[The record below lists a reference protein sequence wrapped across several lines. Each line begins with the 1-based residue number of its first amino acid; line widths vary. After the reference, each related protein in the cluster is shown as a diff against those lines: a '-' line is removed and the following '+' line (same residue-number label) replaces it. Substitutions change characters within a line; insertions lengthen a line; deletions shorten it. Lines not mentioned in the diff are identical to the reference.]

1 MSNAEDHTLWYRQP
15 ANLWQDAL
23 PIGNGRLGAMVRGT
37 TNTERLWM
45 NEDSVWYGGPQERIN
60 PSAKRSLPK
69 IRELLSEGR
78 VHEAERLVSRA
89 FTAMPES
96 VRHYEPLGDVF
107 LDFGHGVDPK
117 GPDAT
122 DAGITVFEREEATDK
137 VESYTRKLDVL
148 TGMVTVKYDFRG
160 VTFKREYFT
169 SMVHEVVCVRLSASQ
184 KGALKF
190 RLAISR
196 GDDDDPNRRLNKT
209 FNSLGHIPKGLLL
222 NGNLGKGGIS
232 FAMGATVRIEGAGTL
247 DEDGFD
253 IAVSNADSALIFI
266 AGETSFRH
274 GDENEALRGRLAV
287 AASKSWECLVSSH
300 QRRFSSIYNRVSL
313 ELPRDDILSALPTD
327 ERLHAV
333 QQGGEDQ
340 GLISLLFHYGRYLL
354 ISSSLQGLPAN
365 LQGIWNKDA
374 MPIWGS
380 KYTININT
388 QMNYWPAEVTNLAE
402 THTPLFDLLK
412 RLRARGEKTAKEMY
426 GCRGWVCHHNTDIWA
441 DTAPQDRVVTASY
454 WNLGGAWLSLHLW
467 EHYLFGLDH
476 EFLRE
481 VFPIMKGAAEFFV
494 DFLIEKNGIL
504 VTSPSIS
511 AENSYILPGTRDVAC
526 ITEGAAWD
534 SQILRELF
542 SAVIQA
548 GEIVGETTDEFS
560 AMLPKLP
567 KPRVGSQ
574 GQILEWQEENEE
586 PEPGHRH
593 ISHLWGL
600 FPGTSIRGKK
610 LHDAAKVTLRRRLA
624 GGGGHTGWSAAWI
637 LCLYARL
644 HDTTGAQDILDK
656 MMRHAILDNLFANHP
671 PFQID
676 GNFGL
681 VAAIAEMLLQSH
693 QEDVIHLLPCLPLKW
708 ESVGAVQGL
717 RARGCVTV
725 DLAWKGGKLA
735 FVRLLSTTDQD
746 RTLRVETS
754 RLLSG
759 GPERVVSLRAGV
771 PLELTGD
778 CQDLHPHVEHYIYV
792 RARWS
797 NSGFLES

>member
-15 ANLWQDAL
+15 ANLWQDAF

-37 TNTERLWM
+37 TNTDRLWM

-60 PSAKRSLPK
+60 PSAKTSLPK
-69 IRELLSEGR
+69 IRELLAQGR
-78 VHEAERLVSRA
+78 VHEAERMISRT

-107 LDFGHGVDPK
+107 LNFGHGIDPK

-122 DAGITVFEREEATDK
+122 DAGIAVFGRQAPLD
-137 VESYTRKLDVL
+137 VVANYTRRLDL
-148 TGMVTVKYDFRG
+148 RTGMVTVEYDFEG
-160 VTFKREYFT
+160 VRFKREYFAST
-169 SMVHEVVCVRLSASQ
+169 VHEVVCVRLSASQ
-184 KGALKF
+184 KGALNF
-190 RLAISR
+190 TMSISR

-209 FNSLGHIPKGLLL
+209 FDSLVHIPQALMLSGGL
-222 NGNLGKGGIS
+222 GTGGVS
-232 FAMGATVRIEGAGTL
+232 FAMGAAVRIQGSGTL
-247 DEDGFD
+247 DEDGYD
-253 IAVSNADSALIFI
+253 ISVSDADSAFIFI
-266 AGETSFRH
+266 AGETAFRH
-274 GDENEALRGRLAV
+274 EDEKAAVSQRLAV

-300 QRRFSSIYNRVSL
+300 QRRFSALYNRVTL
-313 ELPRDDILSALPTD
+313 ELPKDDALSKLPTD

-333 QQGGEDQ
+333 QQGRDDN
-340 GLISLLFHYGRYLL
+340 GLVALLFHYGRYLL
-354 ISSSLQGLPAN
+354 VSSSLQGLPAN

-388 QMNYWPAEVTNLAE
+388 QMNYWPAEVANLAE

-412 RLRARGEKTAKEMY
+412 RLRVRGEKTAREMY

-467 EHYLFGLDH
+467 EHYLFGLDR

-481 VFPIMKGAAEFFV
+481 VFPILKGAAEFFV
-494 DFLIEKNGIL
+494 DFLIEKDGVL

-511 AENSYILPGTRDVAC
+511 AENSYLIPGTEDVAC
-526 ITEGAAWD
+526 ICEGAAWD

-542 SAVIQA
+542 GAVTQA
-548 GEIVGETTDEFS
+548 GEILSEATEEIA

-567 KPRVGSQ
+567 KPQVGSQ
-574 GQILEWQEENEE
+574 GQMLEWQEEYEE

-600 FPGTSIRGKK
+600 FPGTSVRGEDLQK
-610 LHDAAKVTLRRRLA
+610 AAKVTLERRLA

-644 HDTTGAQDILDK
+644 QDATGAQDTLEK
-656 MMRHAILDNLFANHP
+656 MMQHAILDNLFANHP

-681 VAAIAEMLLQSH
+681 VAGIAEMLLQSH
-693 QEDVIHLLPCLPLKW
+693 DEGVISLLPCLPPKW
-708 ESVGAVQGL
+708 ESGGAVRGL

-725 DLAWKGGKLA
+725 DLAWKDGKLGL
-735 FVRLLSTTDQD
+735 VRLVSTIDQK
-746 RTLRVETS
+746 RTLCVDAS

-759 GPERVVSLRAGV
+759 GPARSVCLRAGV
-771 PLELTGD
+771 PIEL
-778 CQDLHPHVEHYIYV
+778 
-792 RARWS
+792 
-797 NSGFLES
+797 SGTW

>member
-1 MSNAEDHTLWYRQP
+1 
-15 ANLWQDAL
+15 
-23 PIGNGRLGAMVRGT
+23 
-37 TNTERLWM
+37 M

-60 PSAKRSLPK
+60 PSAKSSLPK
-69 IRELLSEGR
+69 IRELLGEGR
-78 VHEAERLVSRA
+78 VHEAERMISRTFA
-89 FTAMPES
+89 AMPES

-107 LDFGHGVDPK
+107 FNFGHGVDPK

-122 DAGITVFEREEATDK
+122 DAGITVFKKEVATDE
-137 VESYTRKLDVL
+137 VQNYTRKLDL
-148 TGMVTVKYDFRG
+148 RSGMVTVEYDFRG
-160 VTFKREYFT
+160 VRYKRDYFAST
-169 SMVHEVVCVRLSASQ
+169 VHEVICVRLSASR
-184 KGALKF
+184 KGALNF
-190 RLAISR
+190 TMAISR

-209 FNSLGHIPKGLLL
+209 FDRLVHIPKGLMLD
-222 NGNLGKGGIS
+222 GSLGKGGIS

-253 IAVSNADSALIFI
+253 IGVSDADSVVIFI

-274 GDENEALRGRLAV
+274 DDEKAAVCSRLAV
-287 AASKSWECLVSSH
+287 AASKSWECLASSH
-300 QRRFSSIYNRVSL
+300 QRRFSSLYNRVTL
-313 ELPRDDILSALPTD
+313 EFPTDDTLSTLPTD

-333 QQGGEDQ
+333 QHGGHDL
-340 GLISLLFHYGRYLL
+340 GLVSLLFHYGRYLL

-412 RLRARGEKTAKEMY
+412 RLKIRGEKTAKEMY

-467 EHYLFGLDH
+467 EHYLFGLDP
-476 EFLRE
+476 EFLRG
-481 VFPIMKGAAEFFV
+481 VFPIMKGAAEFFF
-494 DFLIEKNGIL
+494 DFLVEKNGLL

-511 AENSYILPGTRDVAC
+511 AENSYFMPGTRDVAC
-526 ITEGAAWD
+526 LCEGAAWD

-542 SAVIQA
+542 GAVIKA
-548 GEIVGETTDEFS
+548 GEILGETTDEFS

-567 KPRVGSQ
+567 KPQVGFQ
-574 GQILEWQEENEE
+574 GQILEWKEEYEE

-600 FPGTSIRGKK
+600 FPGTSIRGEE
-610 LHDAAKVTLRRRLA
+610 LHSAAKVTLQRRLA

-644 HDTTGAQDILDK
+644 HDTTGAQDTLDK
-656 MMRHAILDNLFANHP
+656 MMQHAILDNLFANHP

-681 VAAIAEMLLQSH
+681 VAGIAEMLLQSH
-693 QEDVIHLLPCLPLKW
+693 EQDVIHILPCLPSEW
-708 ESVGAVQGL
+708 ESVGAARGL

-725 DLAWKGGKLA
+725 DVAWKAGKLES
-735 FVRLLSTTDQD
+735 VRLLSTIDQD
-746 RTLRVETS
+746 RILRVGAS

-759 GPERVVSLRAGV
+759 GPETPVGLRAGV
-771 PLELTGD
+771 PVDLTG
-778 CQDLHPHVEHYIYV
+778 
-792 RARWS
+792 AW
-797 NSGFLES
+797 

>member
-37 TNTERLWM
+37 TNTDRLWM
-45 NEDSVWYGGPQERIN
+45 NEDSAWYGGPQQRIN
-60 PSAKRSLPK
+60 ASAKQSLPK
-69 IRELLSEGR
+69 IRELLGEGR
-78 VHEAERLVSRA
+78 IHDAERLISRT

-107 LDFGHGVDPK
+107 LNFGHGVDPK
-117 GPDAT
+117 GPDVT
-122 DAGITVFEREEATDK
+122 DAGITVFNRQSPNVDV
-137 VESYTRKLDVL
+137 VENYTRKLDL
-148 TGMVTVKYDFRG
+148 RTGMVTVEYDFRG
-160 VTFKREYFT
+160 VRFKREYFAST
-169 SMVHEVVCVRLSASQ
+169 VHEVVCVRLSASQ
-184 KGALKF
+184 RGALNF
-190 RLAISR
+190 TMAISR

-209 FNSLGHIPKGLLL
+209 FDRLVHIPQGLLL
-222 NGNLGKGGIS
+222 GGSLGKDGVS
-232 FAMGATVRIEGAGTL
+232 FAMGTTVRIEGSGSL

-253 IAVSNADSALIFI
+253 LAVSDADSALIFI
-266 AGETSFRH
+266 AGETTFRH
-274 GDENEALRGRLAV
+274 DDEQTAVRGRLEV
-287 AASKSWECLVSSH
+287 AASKSWEFLVSSH
-300 QRRFSSIYNRVSL
+300 QRRFSSLYNRVSL
-313 ELPRDDILSALPTD
+313 ELPKDDTLSALPTD
-327 ERLHAV
+327 DRLHAV
-333 QQGGEDQ
+333 QKGGDDQ
-340 GLISLLFHYGRYLL
+340 GLVSLLFHYGRYLL

-402 THTPLFDLLK
+402 THTPLFDVLK
-412 RLRARGEKTAKEMY
+412 RLKVRGEKTASEMY
-426 GCRGWVCHHNTDIWA
+426 GCRGWVSHHNTDIWA

-467 EHYLFGLDH
+467 DHYLFGLDRD
-476 EFLRE
+476 FLRE

-494 DFLIEKNGIL
+494 DFLIEKNGLL

-511 AENSYILPGTRDVAC
+511 AENSYFIPGTQDVAC

-542 SAVIQA
+542 GAVIQA
-548 GEIVGETTDEFS
+548 GEVLSEATDAIAS
-560 AMLPKLP
+560 MLPKLP
-567 KPRVGSQ
+567 EPQVGSQ
-574 GQILEWQEENEE
+574 GQILEWQEEYEE

-600 FPGTSIRGKK
+600 FPGTSIRGEN
-610 LHDAAKVTLRRRLA
+610 LQNAAKITLERRLA

-644 HDTTGAQDILDK
+644 EDAMGARDILAK
-656 MMRHAILDNLFANHP
+656 MMQHAILDNLFANHP

-681 VAAIAEMLLQSH
+681 VAGIAEMLLQSH
-693 QEDVIHLLPCLPLKW
+693 EGNVIHLLPCLPPKW
-708 ESVGAVQGL
+708 ESRGAVRGL

-725 DLAWKGGKLA
+725 DLAWTEGKLESA
-735 FVRLLSTTDQD
+735 RLLSTIDQD
-746 RTLRVETS
+746 RTLRVETR

-759 GPERVVSLRAGV
+759 DPERVVNLRAGV
-771 PLELTGD
+771 PLELTG
-778 CQDLHPHVEHYIYV
+778 H
-792 RARWS
+792 W
-797 NSGFLES
+797 

>member
-1 MSNAEDHTLWYRQP
+1 MFNAEDHTLWYRQP
-15 ANLWQDAL
+15 ANLWEDAL
-23 PIGNGRLGAMVRGT
+23 PIGNGRLGAMVRST
-37 TNTERLWM
+37 TNNERLWM

-60 PSAKRSLPK
+60 PSAKTSLPK
-69 IRELLSEGR
+69 IRELLGEGR
-78 VHEAERLVSRA
+78 VHEAERLISRT

-107 LDFGHGVDPK
+107 LNFGHGVDPQ

-122 DAGITVFEREEATDK
+122 DAGIAVFKSKGATDE
-137 VESYTRKLDVL
+137 VQDYTRKLDL
-148 TGMVTVKYDFRG
+148 RTGIITVEYDFGG
-160 VTFKREYFT
+160 VKFKREYFAST
-169 SMVHEVVCVRLSASQ
+169 VHEVVCVRLSANQ
-184 KGALKF
+184 KGALDF
-190 RLAISR
+190 TMTISR

-209 FNSLGHIPKGLLL
+209 FDSLVHIPKGLML
-222 NGNLGKGGIS
+222 NGSLGNGGMS
-232 FAMGATVRIEGAGTL
+232 LAMGATIRIEGAGTL

-253 IAVSNADSALIFI
+253 IALSNADCALIFI
-266 AGETSFRH
+266 AGETTFRH
-274 GDENEALRGRLAV
+274 DDERAAVYSRLAV
-287 AASKSWECLVSSH
+287 AASKSWEFLVSSH
-300 QRRFSSIYNRVSL
+300 QRRLSSLYDRVTL
-313 ELPRDDILSALPTD
+313 QLPKDDTLSALPTD

-340 GLISLLFHYGRYLL
+340 GLVSLLFHYGRYLL

-402 THTPLFDLLK
+402 THTSLFDLLT
-412 RLRARGEKTAKEMY
+412 RLRVRGEKTAREMY

-467 EHYLFGLDH
+467 EHYLFGLNQ

-481 VFPIMKGAAEFFV
+481 VFPIMRGAAEFFV
-494 DFLIEKNGIL
+494 DFLIDKNGIL

-511 AENSYILPGTRDVAC
+511 AENSYFLPGTQDVAC
-526 ITEGAAWD
+526 LCEGAAWD

-542 SAVIQA
+542 GAVIRA
-548 GEIVGETTDEFS
+548 AEVLGESTDEFL
-560 AMLPKLP
+560 AMLRKLP
-567 KPRVGSQ
+567 EPQVGSQ
-574 GQILEWQEENEE
+574 GQILEWQEEYEE

-600 FPGTSIRGKK
+600 FPGTSIRGGK
-610 LHDAAKVTLRRRLA
+610 LHDAAKITLQRRLA

-644 HDTTGAQDILDK
+644 KDATGAQDILAK
-656 MMRHAILDNLFANHP
+656 IMQHAILGNLFANHP

-681 VAAIAEMLLQSH
+681 VAGIAEMLLQSH
-693 QEDVIHLLPCLPLKW
+693 EEDVIHLLPCLPAKW
-708 ESVGAVQGL
+708 ESVGSVRGL

-725 DLAWKGGKLA
+725 DVAWKEGKLA
-735 FVRLLSTTDQD
+735 SVRLLSTIDQD
-746 RTLRVETS
+746 RTLKAGAS

-759 GPERVVSLRAGV
+759 GPSRVVSLRAGV
-771 PLELTGD
+771 PVELTG
-778 CQDLHPHVEHYIYV
+778 
-792 RARWS
+792 AW
-797 NSGFLES
+797 